1 MKCFKRQYALFACFG
16 FWLIVSCQHQGD
28 WQESPQIAQ
37 IEVSNNGIISD
48 GCTSLEVDNEADI
61 ARYSD
66 LVDTNVRIIKLE
78 TTPQSLI
85 GRINKIVVQDEYI
98 FIADTELSKAL
109 FIFDR
114 KGKFLGKVGDRGEG
128 PTEYYDVSD
137 FTIDVDQGK
146 IILLDLTGRKLNFY
160 TLEGRFLHSKS
171 IPFLFSGIESLD
183 STTWALASQGAY
195 NGHMPDIDGY
205 SLIVCDTNF
214 NIQTMYFP
222 SDPMQRD
229 FSYYN
234 QRQLRKFGE
243 YVFYYP
249 RYSNSVYEVNVDG
262 GLMKK
267 YCLLFKQNGFELSA
281 DQAMNDG
288 EFSSTVMN
296 KKSYFS
302 GDYIELG
309 SRAIFFINNPK
320 APGTLVYNR
329 GNQQSVYSPSLI
341 IDQSMFSF
349 FKHDFYYYDPES
361 IVTYATPTD
370 LILPL
375 AVLPEDAPERELLL
389 SKFRGYADYD
399 NPYLL
404 VYKIL

>member
-1 MKCFKRQYALFACFG
+1 MKCFKWQCFLFACFG
-16 FWLIVSCQHQGD
+16 FWMIASCQHRGD
-28 WQESPQIAQ
+28 RQESTRSIQ
-37 IEVSNNGIISD
+37 IETGNSSIVST
-48 GCTSLEVDNEADI
+48 GCTPLDVDNEADI
-61 ARYSD
+61 VRYSN
-66 LVDTNVRIIKLE
+66 LVDTNVRVIKLE

-85 GRINKIVVQDEYI
+85 GRINKIVVQGEYI
-98 FIADTELSKAL
+98 FVADTELSKAL

-128 PTEYYDVSD
+128 PTEYYDISD

-171 IPFLFSGIESLD
+171 IPFLFSGIESLG

-214 NIQTMYFP
+214 NIQSMYFP
-222 SDPMQRD
+222 SDPKQRN

-234 QRQLRKFGE
+234 PRQMRKFGE
-243 YVFYYP
+243 HVFYYP
-249 RYSNSVYEVNVDG
+249 RYSNAVYEVNVDG

-329 GNQQSVYSPSLI
+329 DNQQSVYSPSLI
-341 IDQSMFSF
+341 IDQPMFSF
-349 FKHDFYYYDPES
+349 FKHDFYYYDKES
-361 IVTYATPTD
+361 IVTYVTPSE
-370 LILPL
+370 LLLPL
-375 AVLPEDAPERELLL
+375 TILPEDSPKRNALLN
-389 SKFRGYADYD
+389 KFRGYTDYD